1 MESKIMMIL
10 GGYGSAGICISR
22 LLLQETRLK
31 LILAGQNNAQAT
43 NAARKL
49 NTEFSGNRVKGMQV
63 DATNA
68 EELKE
73 AFKNCDTVLVCIPIT
88 ASKIGGGI
96 VQAAFD
102 AGINYIDIN
111 LDNDKQQLLQK
122 LAERIKSSE
131 RYFLTEAGLM
141 PGLPSTMAFLA
152 AERFDSFK
160 TLQFGLL
167 ERETSGSYGSTIDL
181 MNYAADPA
189 YIYQQG
195 AWRKAPITAS
205 RQIDFGP
212 GLGKQSC
219 YPMDLYELRK
229 LPGELGLEEV
239 GFYAAGMNPV
249 TDLVL
254 LIWVVL
260 GLYKFDW
267 GLRLGAKLGL
277 WTVKKFTKPPYT
289 TTLLMEAIGK
299 VKKHNEK
306 MRITISHE
314 NGFVATAIAA
324 VAGVLQLLDESI
336 NEPGVTI
343 MGHGVNPDRYLEDIQ
358 RLGMNVLVQQTPV
371 IEKQIFYENII

>member
-10 GGYGSAGICISR
+10 GGYGSAGMCISR
-22 LLLQETRLK
+22 LLLQETSLN
-31 LILAGQNNAQAT
+31 LILAGRNSVQAT

-49 NTEFSGNRVKGMQV
+49 NTEFSGNRVQGMQV

-68 EELKE
+68 EELRE
-73 AFKNCDTVLVCIPIT
+73 AFMSCDTVMVCVPIT

-111 LDNDKQQLLQK
+111 LDEDKQRLLQR
-122 LAERIKSSE
+122 LSGRIKSSE

-152 AERFDSFK
+152 AERFDSIK

-167 ERETSGSYGSTIDL
+167 ERETGGSYGSTVDL

-195 AWRKAPITAS
+195 AWRKAPVSAS

-212 GLGKQSC
+212 GFGKQSC
-219 YPMDLYELRK
+219 YPMDLYELRN
-229 LPGELGLEEV
+229 LPDELGLEEV

-254 LIWVVL
+254 LLWVIL

-267 GLRLGAKLGL
+267 SLRLGAKLGL

-289 TTLLMEAIGK
+289 TTLSIEAVGE
-299 VKKHNEK
+299 VKNHLQKT
-306 MRITISHE
+306 RIMISHD
-314 NGFVATAIAA
+314 NGFIATAIGA
-324 VAGVLQLLDESI
+324 VAGILQLLDGSI
-336 NEPGVTI
+336 KEPGVTI

-358 RLGMNVLVQQTPV
+358 RLGMDVLVQQTPI
-371 IEKQIFYENII
+371 IEK